1 MEFGNKS
8 ESKSLLIHVS
18 DDPCVCIIKDA
29 IWKKRW
35 SVTDAWE
42 IVSMLNT

>member
-8 ESKSLLIHVS
+8 EAKSLLIHVS
-18 DDPCVCIIKDA
+18 DDPHVCIIKDT

-35 SVTDAWE
+35 SVTDAWV
-42 IVSMLNT
+42 IVSRLNT